1 MQFRSI
7 RTKFLASLL
16 PVMLIGFLAFFG
28 ISYKMASNMLIDNAD
43 TIGKGVGKQAALEV
57 QRLFE
62 TNVVHL
68 EILAEDNA
76 ILHGTCC
83 PAGGAVSDRGVLECG
98 IP

>member
-16 PVMLIGFLAFFG
+16 PVMLVGFLAFFG

-76 ILHGTCC
+76 ILHGSDEEKL
-83 PAGGAVSDRGVLECG
+83 AALQAV
-98 IP
+98 